1 MKAVAERLPNNR
13 VALQIEVEAERVD
26 AALER
31 AYRKL
36 AREVNIPGF
45 RKGKAPRKIIEARFG
60 VEVLYEDALEE
71 LVPEAYREA
80 IEANAIEP
88 IDQPSVSD
96 VHIEAGRPLT
106 FRAEVEVMPEA
117 ELGEYKGIKVVKE
130 IEAVEE
136 SDIDHAL
143 EHLQDENAEL
153 VAAERDVVEEGD
165 VVTIDFEGYLDG
177 KPFQGGAAKGYTL
190 EVGSGQFIEGF
201 EEQLVGARAGEEK
214 EVSVKF
220 PEDYPSET
228 LRGKDVVFKV
238 TVQAIKVR
246 RVPELDDEFARDVSD
261 AQTLDELKNQIRSE
275 MEEAARARADREVRE
290 KVVDALT
297 DASSVELPKVLV
309 EREIDGAVE
318 EFARRLMVI
327 RGIRLNDYLEQTEQ
341 TIDDVRERFRSGA
354 ERRVKASIV
363 LETLIK
369 RAGITVSEEELQA
382 RIEEIAAANGDA
394 ERVRR
399 DFERPERRSALRD
412 SMAIEKAID
421 FLVEH
426 ADIEE
431 KIVPSRG
438 HGHHHHHHDDE
449 AVHEDDLHDVDDED
463 FDEDFDEEYGED
475 DDLDDD
481 EDGDDDGEDDDEEDD
496 D

>member
-31 AYRKL
+31 AYRKV

-88 IDQPSVSD
+88 IDQPNVTD
-96 VHIEAGRPLT
+96 VRIEAGRPLT

-117 ELGEYKGIKVVKE
+117 ELGEYKGIKVEKE
-130 IEAVEE
+130 IEMVEE

-153 VAAERDVVEEGD
+153 VAAERDVVEDGD
-165 VVTIDFEGYLDG
+165 IVTIDFEGYLDG
-177 KPFQGGAAKGYTL
+177 KPFQGGAAKGYAL
-190 EVGSGQFIEGF
+190 EIGSGHFIEGF

-214 EVSVKF
+214 EISVKF
-220 PEDYPSET
+220 PEDYPSDE

-238 TVQAIKVR
+238 TVHSIKVR
-246 RVPELDDEFARDVSD
+246 RVPELDDEFAQDVSD
-261 AQTLDELKNQIRSE
+261 AKTLEELKSQIRSE
-275 MEEAARARADREVRE
+275 MEEAARSRADREVRE
-290 KVVDALT
+290 KLVEALT
-297 DASSVELPKVLV
+297 DASSVEVPKVLV
-309 EREIDGAVE
+309 ERELDEAVQ
-318 EFARRLMVI
+318 EFARRLYVV
-327 RGIRLNDYLEQTEQ
+327 RGIRLNDYLEQTGQ
-341 TIDDVRERFRSGA
+341 SVDDVRERLRPEA
-354 ERRVKASIV
+354 ERRVKTSIV
-363 LETLIK
+363 IETLIK
-369 RAGITVSEEELQA
+369 REGITVSEEELQA
-382 RIEEIAAANGDA
+382 RIEEIAAANGDV

-399 DFERPERRSALRD
+399 DFERPERRSSLKD

-421 FLVEH
+421 LLVEH
-426 ADIEE
+426 AQIEE
-431 KIVPSRG
+431 KLVPSRG
-438 HGHHHHHHDDE
+438 HGHHHHHDHDHD
-449 AVHEDDLHDVDDED
+449 EDDLDGDDFDDLEDEELDDEI
-463 FDEDFDEEYGED
+463 DEEYAD
-475 DDLDDD
+475 DDD
-481 EDGDDDGEDDDEEDD
+481 DDDEEDD